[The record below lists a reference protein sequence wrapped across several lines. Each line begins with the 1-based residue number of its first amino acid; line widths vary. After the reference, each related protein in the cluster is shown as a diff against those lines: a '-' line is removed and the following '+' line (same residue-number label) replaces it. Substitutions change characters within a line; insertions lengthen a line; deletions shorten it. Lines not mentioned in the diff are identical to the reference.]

1 MRSSLP
7 VHPSIHRSAP
17 RSQTLGNFGI
27 FAKAM
32 VFLLLLLGGGW
43 STRSHAG
50 AFIGCDVYTNAPTAQ
65 SGTVG
70 TSLNYTFQ
78 VVDGGNCNVTFGTP
92 TLDNIIITSDT
103 TGGASITA
111 PTSKQYTG
119 FADPSVPFTLQLGP
133 SAGSVTIHV
142 RCQSWCGIT
151 STDITYT
158 ATANPVVPPPI
169 LLAKQITLINGNP
182 VPGTVTAG
190 DVLTYQVTATN
201 NNPTGGTLS
210 NVQINDPLI
219 SPSTITCATVSNPG
233 TCVLTGTY
241 TVTNADMARGLVVN
255 TATATAAGYTGN
267 VPVTLRTGVTTAPA
281 MTLTKTFASYADN
294 DHSGNVSPGDVI
306 TYTIATKNTG
316 NVPLTNLTISDP
328 TTTPNSYNCGTLA
341 VGNTCTFSPTY
352 TVTSGDAKATK
363 TLNTATGTSTE
374 ITAPVGSNT
383 VNTPVFPSPSMTVQK
398 VLTLVTGGNS
408 AGQPIEG
415 SVLTYQVT
423 ATNNGGG
430 VLTNVVVSDP
440 LTTPNSNT
448 CASVAIG
455 ASCILTGT
463 YTVTRPDVD
472 RRQIVNTGTAT
483 STQLPTGVSDTLT
496 TAVYTTPKAIVTKVL
511 SRNFDTRYPGLV
523 VLGDRLEF
531 TVTATNTG
539 NVALANLTVS
549 DPLTSPSSITCSS
562 VGIGSTCVLVGSYTV
577 TAADVAAG
585 AITNTGTAS
594 AGQLRTPVQTTLVTA
609 VSGTPALSITK
620 ALTHNSG
627 GNTVAQGDVLTYT
640 VTATNSGQIAL
651 TGVLV
656 NDPLTT
662 PASTTCASVPIGGTC
677 VLNGNYTV
685 TAADASNGS
694 IRNTGTASVPV
705 ISRPVQ
711 ALLVTPVSNK
721 VPAMTVVKALTN
733 VTGGNAAGNAIQGS
747 VLTYTVTATNTGT
760 SVLGNVQVSDPLT
773 SPSST
778 TCATVGVGGTCVL
791 TGSYTVTATDVSN
804 GSISNTGSASAN
816 QFSAPIPSNTVKT
829 PVSPTATMSVTKT
842 LASVAGGSPT
852 HVVPGNVLT
861 YDVTATNTGNVTL
874 ATVTVSDPLT
884 TPSTT
889 TCSNVAVNAT
899 CVLSGT
905 YTATT
910 ADASNGS
917 ISNTGSAT
925 AGAQITTAVTQTLN
939 TPVFAPNPTIAIVS
953 GNNQTGTPNNAL
965 PAPLVV
971 SVLNNGSAAAGVTV
985 NWAVTSG
992 SATLGSATSVTAANG
1007 QATNTVTLG
1016 ANPGAVTITAT
1027 RADYTTQSVTFS
1039 ETNGSPVLTIVSGN
1053 NQVGVTGTAALHPMV
1068 VNLTNGAGAP
1078 FANQT
1083 VTWQVTSGS
1092 ATVNSGTS
1100 TTDANGNAQMG
1111 FSYGATPGAIA
1122 ISATVA
1128 GSSVSFSE
1136 TALGY
1141 VITITGGNNQT
1152 AAPGQALPQP
1162 FQVNVSIPGGVTI
1175 TARQKQP
1182 HPMFAGG
1189 VSGVAVQWT
1198 VLSGGGSL
1206 ASGASTVTD
1215 GSGNSSNQYT
1225 MGTGTGPN
1233 TVQVSVIGGNSVTF
1247 TATPMTAATMTIVS
1261 GNNQHLAPG
1270 TASQPLVVQVMSG
1283 SSPVVGLTVNWS
1295 ASNATLASATS
1306 VTDSN
1311 GRATNTAQVSVVG
1324 AATVTAS
1331 TTNPTSGPA
1340 TFGLNGGLSLI
1351 SGLTPLQ
1358 GQITGALDN
1367 ACTALAAMTN
1377 LTPAQQDLL
1386 NQCNAL
1392 AGAAGSNPSQVLGAI
1407 DQMFSD
1413 SAYLETS
1420 AAMLISTAQFDNIK
1434 ARIAALR
1441 SGTGGDHF
1449 GGLAFSTPNGSLP
1462 IGSLAASS
1470 LNASDSDKDKQEA
1483 GAGFDRWGFF
1493 LSGTFSHGSAD
1504 PRQSLPGYG
1513 FNTNGVTGGVDYRF
1527 NDHFIAGISAGFAKY
1542 RAGINANGAGGMDTT
1557 GWSLSAYSTFFQ
1569 KDNWYVD
1576 GVFTWGNNSY
1586 NLSRTIVYT
1595 LTGPGGT
1602 TTVNQSATGKDSGTT
1617 LAAAITLGRDF
1628 NKGPWSFGPYF
1639 RGTWT
1644 RVNFD
1649 GYQET
1654 LQPGSGSGL
1663 GLAVQTHA
1671 LTSTASVLGAKVNYA
1686 SSQNWGVWMPHAEV
1700 EWQHEFQTSPDA
1712 ITARFLADP
1721 TQTPITAN
1729 GFPIDSDFFR
1739 LGLGMSFVFPQGRSG
1754 FVYYEKILGRTG
1766 ITQDN
1771 IAVGLRIEF

>member
-1 MRSSLP
+1 MRSSLS
-7 VHPSIHRSAP
+7 VHPFFHRGTP
-17 RSQTLGNFGI
+17 RTKSLHSHGI

-43 STRSHAG
+43 SHQAHAAR
-50 AFIGCDVYTNAPTAQ
+50 AFCVLYNAGSTNQ
-65 SGTVG
+65 SGTVN
-70 TSLNYTFQ
+70 TTLNYSFTADNG
-78 VVDGGNCNVTFGTP
+78 VLCSVASGTVS
-92 TLDNIIITSDT
+92 IQSDS
-103 TGGASITA
+103 TGGATITSGSTYNNNGAA
-111 PTSKQYTG
+111 PFTNN
-119 FADPSVPFTLQLGP
+119 FTLQLGP
-133 SAGSVTIHV
+133 NPGSVVMTIS
-142 RCQSWCGIT
+142 CIAADCIGAT
-151 STDITYT
+151 LTYNAT
-158 ATANPVVPPPI
+158 ATPVVPPPI

-201 NNPTGGTLS
+201 NNPTGGQLT

-219 SPSTITCATVSNPG
+219 APNTITCPTVNFNA

-241 TVTNADMARGLVVN
+241 TVTNANMARGLVVN

-281 MTLTKTFASYADN
+281 MTLTKTFASYTDP
-294 DHSGNVSPGDVI
+294 DRSGNVSPGDVI

-316 NVPLTNLTISDP
+316 NVPLTNLVINDP
-328 TTTPNSYNCGTLA
+328 TTTPSTYNCGTLA

-352 TVTSGDAKATK
+352 TVTSGDATAGSVS
-363 TLNTATGTSTE
+363 NTASGTSNE
-374 ITAPVGSNT
+374 IVAPVGSNT
-383 VNTPVFPSPSMTVQK
+383 VKTTVFQPPFMKVAK
-398 VLTLVTGGNS
+398 VLTNIAGGNA
-408 AGQPIEG
+408 AGQAIEG
-415 SVLTYQVT
+415 SVLTYTVT
-423 ATNNGGG
+423 ATNSGGSA
-430 VLTNVVVSDP
+430 LTNVVVNDP
-440 LTTPNSNT
+440 LTTPGTIT
-448 CASVAIG
+448 CASVPING
-455 ASCILTGT
+455 TCVLGGT
-463 YTVTRPDVD
+463 YTVSRPDVD
-472 RRQIVNTGTAT
+472 RRKIVNTGTAT
-483 STQLPTGVSDTLT
+483 STQFPKGISDTFT
-496 TAVYTTPKAIVTKVL
+496 TPVFPTPKASIAKVL
-511 SRNFDTRYPGLV
+511 ARNYDTRYPGLV
-523 VLGDRLEF
+523 VVGDLLEYKV
-531 TVTATNTG
+531 TVTNTG

-549 DPLTSPSSITCSS
+549 DPLTKPSTFACGNVPAGGTCALT
-562 VGIGSTCVLVGSYTV
+562 GTYTV
-577 TAADVAAG
+577 SATDLAAG

-594 AGQLRTPVQTTLVTA
+594 ARQLPAPVQATIVTP

-640 VTATNSGQIAL
+640 VTATNSGQSVL

-656 NDPLTT
+656 SDPLTS
-662 PASTTCASVPIGGTC
+662 PASATCASVAIGGTC
-677 VLNGNYTV
+677 VLTGTYTV
-685 TAADASNGS
+685 TAADASNGT
-694 IRNTGTASVPV
+694 IRNTGTASATQ
-705 ISRPVQ
+705 IGRPVQ
-711 ALLVTPVSNK
+711 AVLVTPVSNK
-721 VPAMTVVKALTN
+721 VPAMTVVKALTH
-733 VTGGNAAGNAIQGS
+733 VAGGDAAGNPIQGS

-760 SVLGNVQVSDPLT
+760 SVLGNVQVFDPLT
-773 SPSST
+773 TPSST
-778 TCATVGVGGTCVL
+778 TCAVVGTGGTCVL
-791 TGSYTVTATDVSN
+791 TGTYTATATDVTN
-804 GSISNTGSASAN
+804 GSISNTGSATAN
-816 QFSAPIPSNTVKT
+816 QFGAPIPSNTLKT
-829 PVSPTATMSVTKT
+829 PVDTTATMNLTKV
-842 LASVAGGSPT
+842 LAGYADNDHSGNIT
-852 HVVPGNVLT
+852 PGDVLT
-861 YDVTATNTGNVTL
+861 YKVTATNTGNVTL
-874 ATVTVSDPLT
+874 ATVTVNDPIT
-884 TPSTT
+884 TPASI
-889 TCSNVAVNAT
+889 TCNNVAVNAT

-905 YTATT
+905 YTAT
-910 ADASNGS
+910 ANDANTGS

-925 AGAQITTAVTQTLN
+925 AGAQITTAVTQTLV
-939 TPVFAPNPTIAIVS
+939 TPVFAPNPTIAIVG
-953 GNNQTGTPNNAL
+953 GNNQTGTPNSAL

-992 SATLGSATSVTAANG
+992 SATLGSATSITAANG

-1016 ANPGAVTITAT
+1016 ATPGPVTITAT
-1027 RADYTTQSVTFS
+1027 RADYTTQSVTFTA
-1039 ETNGSPVLTIVSGN
+1039 TNGSPVLSIVSGN
-1053 NQVGVTGTAALHPMV
+1053 NQVGVVGTTALHPMV

-1083 VTWQVTSGS
+1083 VNWAVTSGS
-1092 ATVNSGTS
+1092 ASVASGTS

-1111 FSYGATPGAIA
+1111 FSYGNTPGAIS
-1122 ISATVA
+1122 ISATAA
-1128 GSSVSFSE
+1128 GSNVSFSE
-1136 TALGY
+1136 TSLGY
-1141 VITITGGNNQT
+1141 VVTITGGNNQT
-1152 AAPGQALPQP
+1152 AVSGQALPQP
-1162 FQVNVSIPGGVTI
+1162 FQVKVAIP
-1175 TARQKQP
+1175 
-1182 HPMFAGG
+1182 AGTTQIAHRMTPG

-1215 GSGNSSNQYT
+1215 ASGNSSNQYT
-1225 MGTGTGPN
+1225 LGSGTGPN
-1233 TVQVSVIGGNSVTF
+1233 QVQVTVPGGNSVTF
-1247 TATPMTAATMTIVS
+1247 TATPLTTATMQVVS

-1270 TASQPLVVQVMSG
+1270 TPSQPLVVQVTSG
-1283 SSPVVGLTVNWS
+1283 STPLANVTVNWS
-1295 ASNATLASATS
+1295 ASNATLTSATS
-1306 VTDSN
+1306 ITDSH

-1324 AATVTAS
+1324 AATVTVS
-1331 TTNPTSGPA
+1331 TSNPTSGLV
-1340 TFGLNGGLSLI
+1340 TFGLNGGLSFI

-1358 GQITGALDN
+1358 SQITGALDN
-1367 ACTALAAMTN
+1367 ACTALAALATR
-1377 LTPAQQDLL
+1377 TPAQQDLL

-1392 AGAAGSNPSQVLGAI
+1392 AGAAGPNPSQTLGAI

-1449 GGLAFSTPNGSLP
+1449 GGLAFSSPNGSLP

-1470 LNASDSDKDKQEA
+1470 LAGSAADKDKQEA

-1493 LSGTFSHGSAD
+1493 LSGTFGHGSAD
-1504 PRQSLPGYG
+1504 PRQNLPGYG
-1513 FNTNGVTGGVDYRF
+1513 FNTNGVTAGVDYRF
-1527 NDHFIAGISAGFAKY
+1527 NDHFIGGVSAGFAKY
-1542 RAGINANGAGGMDTT
+1542 RAGIDANGSGGMDTT

-1576 GVFTWGNNSY
+1576 GVFTWGSNNY

-1602 TTVNQSATGKDSGTT
+1602 TTVNQTATGKDSGTT
-1617 LAAAITLGRDF
+1617 LAAALTLGRDF

-1644 RVNFD
+1644 RVDFD
-1649 GYQET
+1649 GYRET

-1671 LTSTASVLGAKVNYA
+1671 MTSTASVLGAKVNYA

-1700 EWQHEFQTSPDA
+1700 EWQHEFQTSPDS

-1721 TQTPITAN
+1721 TQTPIYAN

-1771 IAVGLRIEF
+1771 IAVGLRVEF